1 MFLHATPRMTSKQ
14 DKNNLFCDCPPKPSW
29 DVNVVPCVE
38 ESRSGMKWIYKEKK
52 KNLGKAD

>member
-1 MFLHATPRMTSKQ
+1 MTSKQ